1 MIRLEKRAQP
11 ARSMLLLAP
20 LTALLL
26 TLVTGVALF
35 AALGQPPLPVLK
47 AFFID
52 PVRDAYGLS
61 ELLLKATPLL
71 LCAAGLSLCFRARI
85 WNIGAEGQF
94 LLGCLCSGAAALAF
108 NDANLQGLARLAGVA
123 AGLGAGMAGGL
134 LWAGLVALL
143 RHRFNC
149 SEILTSIML
158 NYVAL
163 HLLMWA
169 VHGPLKDPEGF
180 NFPESALLANP
191 LLLPAIAEGYRTHVG
206 FIAALALLAALG
218 LVGGRALVGFQL
230 RVMGESASAARYA
243 GFSQGALLWLAL
255 LGCGAAAGLAGAFEV
270 LGPVGQLTP
279 HLSSGYGFAAIIVV
293 FLGRGHPLGMLLAA
307 LLQALTF
314 IGGENLQIE
323 FGLPKSI
330 AQIFQGLLLFYLL
343 AADALIHYRP
353 ALHKP
358 AVRIAA

>member
-1 MIRLEKRAQP
+1 MIHLQKRPQP
-11 ARSMLLLAP
+11 AGSMLLLGP
-20 LTALLL
+20 LAALLL
-26 TLVTGVALF
+26 TLVTGAALF

-47 AFFID
+47 AFFVD
-52 PVRDAYGLS
+52 PVRDAYGLG
-61 ELLLKATPLL
+61 ELLLKVTPLL
-71 LCAAGLSLCFRARI
+71 LCAAGLSLCFRAKV

-94 LLGCLCSGAAALAF
+94 LLGCLGGGAAALMF
-108 NDANLQGLARLAGVA
+108 NDADLAGLTRVA
-123 AGLGAGMAGGL
+123 GVVAGLGAGMVGGL

-163 HLLMWA
+163 HLLMWT
-169 VHGPLKDPEGF
+169 VHGPLKDPNGF

-191 LLLPAIAEGYRTHVG
+191 LLLPPILAGYPTHVG
-206 FIAALALLAALG
+206 FLAALALLAALG
-218 LVGGRALVGFQL
+218 LVGSRALVGFQL

-243 GFSQGALLWLAL
+243 GFSQGVLLWVALLS
-255 LGCGAAAGLAGAFEV
+255 CGAVAGLAGAFEV
-270 LGPVGQLTP
+270 MGPVGQLTP
-279 HLSSGYGFAAIIVV
+279 HLSSGYGFAAIITV

-353 ALHKP
+353 VFSKGLAEVP
-358 AVRIAA
+358 A